1 MKQDELTVSQIK
13 AMHFADDALMLS
25 PFPLYRYEYKGD
37 RFYYYID
44 PNEGNFE
51 VLKGGETITHNPPVH
66 FAVGVTTLTRR
77 TIPQNEGLVK
87 WIANMGYDAAIA
99 YRDQRA
105 KYGSLMHTCYA
116 TMLIK
121 KVFNLD
127 LLPEVVQNYCRVN
140 SITVNEAAWVDDL
153 KQDVLAFATFL
164 HEYQVKP
171 LAIEL
176 SLVSPRLGLAG
187 TQDLFCEMDFEEKG
201 FFGEVYASG
210 INKGQPKETKRIVRT
225 LAIVD
230 FKSGRDTTGGIHNAA
245 QLAAL
250 KMIFR
255 DNYPAYAG
263 KRSIIVYQPAVRL
276 YNFHPKDWRKV
287 PTYTLVDQ
295 TDAFS
300 EGAVMNC
307 LGLYHEFEP
316 APEDKT
322 VVEMFGTINL
332 ENPGENFTTKVIKEV
347 VQAAVD
353 GAAYKEQGYDYAD
366 FYFNPPEDEGS
377 GT

>member
-13 AMHFADDALMLS
+13 AMYFDDAALMLS

-37 RFYYYID
+37 RFYYYVNPAEQVTEVADD
-44 PNEGNFE
+44 PEAKQAAYH
-51 VLKGGETITHNPPVH
+51 LPVH

-105 KYGSLMHTCYA
+105 KYGSLMHTCFA

-127 LLPEVVQNYCRVN
+127 LLPEVVQNYCKVN

-164 HEYQVKP
+164 HEYQVKA

-176 SLVSPRLGLAG
+176 SLVSPRLGVAG
-187 TQDLFCEMDFEEKG
+187 TQDLLCEMDYVEKG
-201 FFGEVYASG
+201 YFGEVYASG
-210 INKGQPKETKRIVRT
+210 VNKGQPKQSNRTVRT
-225 LAIVD
+225 LAIID

-250 KMIFR
+250 RLIFK
-255 DNYPAYAG
+255 DNYPAFADRDI
-263 KRSIIVYQPAVRL
+263 KL
-276 YNFHPKDWRKV
+276 FNFHPKDWRTT
-287 PTYTLVDQ
+287 PTYTLSNQ
-295 TDAFS
+295 TDGFS
-300 EGAVMNC
+300 EAAVMNI
-307 LGLYHEFEP
+307 LGLYREFEP

-322 VVEMFGTINL
+322 VVEMFGTIDL
-332 ENPGENFTTKVIKEV
+332 DNPGENFTTKVIKEV

-353 GAAYKEQGYDYAD
+353 GTTYTDQGYDYAD
-366 FYFNPPEDEGS
+366 FYFNQPEYEGS

>member
-13 AMHFADDALMLS
+13 AMHFANDALMLS
-25 PFPLYRYEYKGD
+25 PYPLYRYEYKGD

-51 VLKGGETITHNPPVH
+51 IKEGKTITYNPPVH

-127 LLPEVVQNYCRVN
+127 LLPEVVHNYCAVN
-140 SITVNEAAWVDDL
+140 KLVVNEGVWVDDL
-153 KQDVLAFATFL
+153 KQDLLAFATFL

-176 SLVSPRLGLAG
+176 SLASPRLGVAG

-201 FFGEVYASG
+201 YFGEVYASG

-250 KMIFR
+250 KMIFK
-255 DNYPAYAG
+255 DNYPTHAN
-263 KRSIIVYQPAVRL
+263 RDIRL

-295 TDAFS
+295 SQGFS
-300 EGAVMNC
+300 EAAVMNII
-307 LGLYHEFEP
+307 GLYHEFEP

-322 VVEMFGTINL
+322 VVEMFGVINL
-332 ENPGENFTTKVIKEV
+332 DQPGGENFTTKVIKEV
-347 VQAAVD
+347 VQEAVD
-353 GAAYKEQGYDYAD
+353 NSKYAEQTYDYAD
-366 FYFNPPEDEGS
+366 FYFDPVEDEGS

>member
-1 MKQDELTVSQIK
+1 MKHEELTVSQIK
-13 AMHFADDALMLS
+13 AMYFDDAALMLS

-37 RFYYYID
+37 RFYYYTNPTD
-44 PNEGNFE
+44 AVVEPNIKP
-51 VLKGGETITHNPPVH
+51 VVH

-87 WIANMGYDAAIA
+87 WIAGMGYEAAIA

-105 KYGSLMHTCYA
+105 KYGSLMHTCFA

-127 LLPEVVQNYCRVN
+127 LLPEVVQNYCKVN

-153 KQDVLAFATFL
+153 KQDVLAFATFI

-187 TQDLFCEMDFEEKG
+187 TQDLLCEMDFEEKG

-210 INKGQPKETKRIVRT
+210 VNKGQPKETKRTVRT

-255 DNYPAYAG
+255 DNYPAY
-263 KRSIIVYQPAVRL
+263 SEQPIRL
-276 YNFHPKDWRKV
+276 YNFHPRDWRKV
-287 PTYTLVDQ
+287 PTYTLCDQ

-300 EGAVMNC
+300 ERAVMNC
-307 LGLYHEFEP
+307 IGLYQEFEP
-316 APEDKT
+316 APEERT

-332 ENPGENFTTKVIKEV
+332 ENLGENFTTKVIKEV

-353 GAAYKEQGYDYAD
+353 GASFSEQGYDYAD